1 MRHRGPLTSGSRGR
15 PFQTKKAESVTPRN
29 GGPSVTQ
36 MIMPE
41 RLLTQLITQIIS
53 NEPIL
58 SPLRISRQRP
68 ANDK

>member
-1 MRHRGPLTSGSRGR
+1 MTL
-15 PFQTKKAESVTPRN
+15 RN
-29 GGPSVTQ
+29 GRPSVTQ